1 MLTLND
7 GPCKGTF
14 MVKRAPVFLRA
25 VIDGKGETD
34 VLDQVEDMPKKNEKI
49 YVYKRVGL
57 ENMCHIK
64 MVKRSES
71 GWYALADYWYMPE
84 VDGEQFRDNG
94 EWQQWATVQMAYM
107 SIMEIEGKKLT
118 CPIDLKECHKIFK
131 ACCSCPRNT
140 TNVVSNKG
148 DLR

>member
-34 VLDQVEDMPKKNEKI
+34 VLDQVEDMPKKDEKI

-71 GWYALADYWYMPE
+71 GWYALADYWQIKD
-84 VDGEQFRDNG
+84 VDGEQFRDNSQ
-94 EWQQWATVQMAYM
+94 WQMWTTITLA
-107 SIMEIEGKKLT
+107 KLQIQELGNKIP
-118 CPIDLKECHKIFK
+118 CPVDSKECDRVFK